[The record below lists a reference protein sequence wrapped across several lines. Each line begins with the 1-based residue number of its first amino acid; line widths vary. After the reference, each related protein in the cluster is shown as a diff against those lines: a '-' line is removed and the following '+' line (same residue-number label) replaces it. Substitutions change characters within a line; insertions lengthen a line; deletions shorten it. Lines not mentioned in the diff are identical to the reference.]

1 MTTVDHPTRSG
12 RRLVLLI
19 AKAGGGTVGRKYGGD
34 WLYRVRE
41 AGRSGTVLAE
51 GSDLQTSYAHPKT
64 HEQAL
69 ALLEDFL
76 PDLLTKE
83 ED

>member
-1 MTTVDHPTRSG
+1 VDHPTLSG

-41 AGRSGTVLAE
+41 AGRSDRILAE
-51 GSDLQTSYAHPKT
+51 GSDLKTPYAYPKT

-76 PDLLTKE
+76 PGLLTEE